1 MLKYLF
7 LSLLSLCWVSAPT
20 AAQEKLSSIIRFDTD
35 THDFGKIK
43 QGTPVHYRF
52 NFTNLTDAPL
62 VIAQV
67 QTSCGCTTPEYPK
80 KPVMSGAGG
89 SINIGYDAKH
99 TGNFRK
105 TIHVQIAG
113 VKELK
118 ELIIKGE
125 VLKK

>member
-1 MLKYLF
+1 MLKYLL
-7 LSLLSLCWVSAPT
+7 LSLLSLCWGPAPA

-43 QGTPVHYRF
+43 QGTPVHHRF

-80 KPVMSGAGG
+80 RPVMGGAGA
-89 SINIGYDAKH
+89 SINIGYDAKN
-99 TGNFRK
+99 TGSFRK

-118 ELIIKGE
+118 ELVIKGE